1 MTGHRPDAE
10 RRDNDAPG
18 MRHRNW
24 CKVIP
29 MNDSDHPQEADVS
42 GMTCQ
47 WCQGTGY
54 VSQALAYAPGVDPF
68 RGPYETVQRAGEC
81 RHCRGS
87 GTYDSHRDPTLERW
101 RPEERRES

>member
-1 MTGHRPDAE
+1 
-10 RRDNDAPG
+10 
-18 MRHRNW
+18 
-24 CKVIP
+24 
-29 MNDSDHPQEADVS
+29 MNDSEPAQEADVPAK
-42 GMTCQ
+42 TCQ

-87 GTYDSHRDPTLERW
+87 GMYESDRDPTLERW
-101 RPEERRES
+101 RTEERRES

>member
-1 MTGHRPDAE
+1 M
-10 RRDNDAPG
+10 
-18 MRHRNW
+18 W

-29 MNDSDHPQEADVS
+29 MNDSERPQEADVS
-42 GMTCQ
+42 GVSGKTCQ

-68 RGPYETVQRAGEC
+68 RGPHETVQRAGEC

-87 GTYDSHRDPTLERW
+87 GTYDSHCDPTLERW
-101 RPEERRES
+101 RTQESRES